1 MMSRIRKQRHVST
14 CLLLT
19 ICAVLVAQLSGC
31 ASAVQSDKPERTVWL
46 SSLNLEKMTS
56 GWGSPQ
62 KDKSIQNK
70 PLTIAGRTYEKGVG
84 THAASLMYV
93 DLKKSCRSF
102 SAYVGVDDEVNGKIG
117 SVRFRIY
124 GDGKLLFN
132 SGVLKAGEPA
142 KKVDIDLTG
151 CKTLTLAVD
160 PAGDNN
166 SYDHANWADAA
177 FVVAGDDPVAIDAPV
192 FEEEKVILTPKP
204 GPEPRINGPKV
215 YGCRPGRP
223 FIYRIPCTGRRPF
236 RFSAENLPPTL
247 KLDTTTGIITGTA
260 PAKLGEYPVALK
272 AASRHGSSQRTFKI
286 VVGDT
291 LALTPPMGW
300 NSWYIHYN
308 RVTEQHMRNAADAMI
323 ASGMADAG
331 YMYVNI
337 DDCWMKKRGDE
348 PYRDAGKAVLPNN
361 KFPDMKGMVDYI
373 HSKGLRA
380 GTYISPGPWTCAGY
394 VGSYQHEQIDAGK
407 FAEWG
412 IDFLKYDWCSYG
424 QVYKERM
431 KQTNDDLLEKKRP
444 YRQMGDILKQL
455 DRDILLNLC
464 QYGMSDVWQWGGE
477 VGGHCWR
484 TTGDLGLAG
493 GADLSGFYHI
503 AFSNAQHWQYA
514 KPGQWNDPD
523 YILIGW
529 VGNARGMGEG
539 KPTSLTPN
547 EQYSYMSMW
556 CLMAAPLI
564 FSGDMDKLDEFTLN
578 VLCNAE
584 VIEIDQDPLG
594 KQAPIIAQT
603 DEYFIMAKDMEDGSK
618 AVGLF
623 NTTEI
628 ATNISVSW
636 KDLYIEG
643 PRRVRDLWRQ
653 KNLGT
658 YKNRFETKV
667 PRHGVAF
674 IRIFPTGSAE

>member
-1 MMSRIRKQRHVST
+1 MMGRIRKRRHVLT
-14 CLLLT
+14 CLLF
-19 ICAVLVAQLSGC
+19 AVLTSQLSGC
-31 ASAVQSDKPERTVWL
+31 SSFVKSDKPARTVWL
-46 SSLNLEKMTS
+46 SSLNLEKMTA
-56 GWGSPQ
+56 GWGTPQ
-62 KDKSIQNK
+62 KDKSIQGK
-70 PLTIAGRTYEKGVG
+70 TLTIAGRSFDKGVG
-84 THAASLMYV
+84 THAASLMYI

-102 SAYVGVDDEVNGKIG
+102 SAYVGVDDEVNGNIG

-124 GDGKLLFN
+124 GDGRLLYN
-132 SGVLKAGEPA
+132 SGVLKAGDPA

-151 CKTLTLAVD
+151 CKTLTLSVD
-160 PAGDNN
+160 PAGDNT
-166 SYDHANWADAA
+166 SFDHANWADAV
-177 FVVAGDDPVAIDAPV
+177 FVVTGEDPEAIDAPI

-204 GPEPRINGPKV
+204 GLEPKINGPKLF
-215 YGCRPGRP
+215 GFRPGRP
-223 FIYRIPCTGRRPF
+223 FIYRIPCTGRRPI

-247 KLDTTTGIITGTA
+247 KLDTTTGIITGTV
-260 PAKLGEYPVALK
+260 PAELGEYSVILK
-272 AASRHGSSQRTFKI
+272 ATNHRGSSQQTFRI

-308 RVTEQHMRNAADAMI
+308 RVTEQHMRNATDSMI
-323 ASGMADAG
+323 ESGMADAG

-348 PYRDAGKAVLPNN
+348 PYRDDDNAVLPND

-373 HSKGLRA
+373 HDKGLRA
-380 GTYISPGPWTCAGY
+380 GTYIGPGPWTCAGY
-394 VGSYQHEQIDAGK
+394 VGSYQHEQNDAER

-412 IDFLKYDWCSYG
+412 FDFLKYDWCSYG
-424 QVYKERM
+424 QVYNERM

-444 YRQMGDILKQL
+444 YQQMGDILKQL

-464 QYGMSDVWQWGGE
+464 QYGMSDVWKWGGE

-493 GADLSGFYHI
+493 GADLPGFYHI
-503 AFSNAQHWQYA
+503 GFSNAQHWEYA

-529 VGNARGMGEG
+529 VGNAHGMGEG
-539 KPTSLTPN
+539 KPTTLTPN

-564 FSGDMDKLDEFTLN
+564 FSGDMDKLDDFTLN
-578 VLCNAE
+578 ILCNAE
-584 VIEIDQDPLG
+584 VIEVDQDPLG

-603 DEYFIMAKDMEDGSK
+603 DEYFIMVKDTEDGSK

-628 ATNISVSW
+628 AINIAISW
-636 KDLYIEG
+636 KDLGIEG
-643 PRRVRDLWRQ
+643 PCRVRDLWRQ

-658 YKNRFETKV
+658 YKNRFEAKV
-667 PRHGVAF
+667 PRHGVMLV
-674 IRIFPTGSAE
+674 RIFPTSSAK